1 MITMTD
7 IMNESAL
14 VPDESTRELENT
26 QAGIDHNATE
36 ARATTEL
43 LRALLA
49 ASAACVLATV
59 EDLDRHDIYNDHHR
73 VILEALTELAR
84 QQVTAGD
91 ESHPVPVTSVQL
103 ALQRSGALSH
113 GHVAPFLIEAATGTP
128 APLVWLP
135 DLIDGL
141 RRARLRRAVI
151 TVAGS
156 LAKAGRTG
164 AVDDL
169 TTALLHL
176 PQLMDVAR
184 RAGIEVPR

>member
-1 MITMTD
+1 MTD
-7 IMNESAL
+7 TMNGSAL
-14 VPDESTRELENT
+14 VPGESTRELNNT
-26 QAGIDHNATE
+26 RAGIDHNATE
-36 ARATTEL
+36 AGAITEL

-49 ASAACVLATV
+49 APAACVLAAV
-59 EDLDRHDIYNDHHR
+59 EDLDRHDVYDDHHR
-73 VILEALTELAR
+73 IILDALTELAR

-91 ESHPVPVTSVQL
+91 ESHPVPVTAVQL
-103 ALQRSGALSH
+103 DLQRSGVLSH
-113 GHVAPFLIEAATGTP
+113 GRVAPLLIEATTGTP

-135 DLIDGL
+135 ALIDGL

-151 TVAGS
+151 TVAGA
-156 LAKAGRTG
+156 LAEAGRTG

>member
-1 MITMTD
+1 MTAMTD
-7 IMNESAL
+7 TINESAL
-14 VPDESTRELENT
+14 VPGESTRELDIT
-26 QAGIDHNATE
+26 RAGIHHNATE

-49 ASAACVLATV
+49 APSACVLAVV
-59 EDLDRHDIYNDHHR
+59 EDLDRHDIYDDHHR
-73 VILEALTELAR
+73 IILDALTELAR

-91 ESHPVPVTSVQL
+91 ESRPVPVTAVQL
-103 ALQRSGALSH
+103 DLQRSGALSH
-113 GHVAPFLIEAATGTP
+113 GHVASLLIEAATGTP
-128 APLVWLP
+128 APLIWLP
-135 DLIDGL
+135 DLTGGL
-141 RRARLRRAVI
+141 RRARLRRAAI

-156 LAKAGRTG
+156 LAEAGRTG

-169 TTALLHL
+169 AAALSYL

>member
-1 MITMTD
+1 MTD
-7 IMNESAL
+7 IMNGSAL
-14 VPDESTRELENT
+14 VPGESTRELNNT
-26 QAGIDHNATE
+26 WAGIDHNATE
-36 ARATTEL
+36 ARATMEL

-49 ASAACVLATV
+49 APAACDLAAV
-59 EDLDRHDIYNDHHR
+59 EDLDRHDVYDDHHR
-73 VILEALTELAR
+73 IILDALTELAR

-91 ESHPVPVTSVQL
+91 ESHPVPVTAVQL
-103 ALQRSGALSH
+103 DLQRSGVLSH
-113 GHVAPFLIEAATGTP
+113 GHVAPLLIEATTGTP
-128 APLVWLP
+128 VPLVWLP

-151 TVAGS
+151 TVAGA
-156 LAKAGRTG
+156 LAEAGRTG